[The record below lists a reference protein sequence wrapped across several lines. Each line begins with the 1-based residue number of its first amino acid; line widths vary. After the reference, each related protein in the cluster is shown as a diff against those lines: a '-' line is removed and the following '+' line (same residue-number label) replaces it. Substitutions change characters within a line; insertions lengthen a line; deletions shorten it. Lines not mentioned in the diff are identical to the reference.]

1 MENIESKAI
10 EDQLEKVSRRL
21 DSIQKQLDL
30 LYADREI
37 LETIQGRLTSVEE
50 QIKLSRQ
57 HDNEVRK
64 DIKDEIQISGDRVVA
79 KVEDKLEKIE
89 PKIKKK
95 LLFWKK

>member
-1 MENIESKAI
+1 LENIESKAI